1 MDEQQNIA
9 SRNASGK
16 YYVNKKECIMCQV
29 CVAMGAGFFE
39 MDWEEETAYVIS
51 QPSGKAAVRDVR
63 EAMLSCP
70 ADAIKD
76 DGEEEPDMW

>member
-1 MDEQQNIA
+1 MDRPQNIA
-9 SRNASGK
+9 SKNVPGK
-16 YYVNKKECIMCQV
+16 YYVDKKECIMCQV

-39 MDWEEETAYVIS
+39 MDWEEETAYVVA
-51 QPSGKAAVRDVR
+51 QPSGKVAVRDVR

-76 DGEEEPDMW
+76 DGEEDNETW